1 MGGFRQSNSSRKVYY
16 LGIDGNGNLYESSK
30 EPKEGFS
37 AHTNPMTGEPSGY
50 RREYYNGL
58 VGYLNYIGVKV
69 IKNKQGA
76 NVQYFIMTFRD
87 WDGDEDFCI
96 MFPLTTQKNSIHRY
110 VKSFVKYY
118 ANIDITRE
126 LVFNAFKKGKDDE
139 YAPSNLIFAY
149 PGAPGE
155 KDQIV
160 PMFFKNGQNNWPEPG
175 KTKGFDGVERFDYR
189 VQDQFVY
196 DRLKEYIE
204 DFNKR
209 IPEVRAAIAASKGK
223 SVSVQ
228 QPSNQQSPSTHQ
240 AQPQYAQQP
249 VSQPQP
255 QQQYQAPAQPPV
267 YQAPVQQPAYQAPAP
282 QPSYQAPVQQPVQQA
297 PVATPP
303 EFLAINDED
312 DLPF

>member
-1 MGGFRQSNSSRKVYY
+1 MGGFRQSNSNRKVYY

-37 AHTNPMTGEPSGY
+37 AHTNPMTGEPAGY

-209 IPEVRAAIAASKGK
+209 ISEVRAAIAASKGK

-228 QPSNQQSPSTHQ
+228 QPSNQQSPSAHQ
-240 AQPQYAQQP
+240 APPQYAQQP
-249 VSQPQP
+249 VNQPQP

-303 EFLAINDED
+303 EFPAINDED
-312 DLPF
+312 ELPF